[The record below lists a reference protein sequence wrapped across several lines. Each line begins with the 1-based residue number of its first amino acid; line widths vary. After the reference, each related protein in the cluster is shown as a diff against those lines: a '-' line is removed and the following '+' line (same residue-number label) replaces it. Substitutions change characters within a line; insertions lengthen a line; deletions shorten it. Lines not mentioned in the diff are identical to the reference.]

1 MRKVLSDP
9 KSLFRRG
16 LALVVKALQHELAR
30 EPAEINARMWPEIGR
45 MGAIYKFPAGAPV
58 VEIVLITH
66 AGEWR
71 VWEVKLR

>member
-9 KSLFRRG
+9 KSRFRQG

-30 EPAEINARMWPEIGR
+30 EPAEINGR
-45 MGAIYKFPAGAPV
+45 IMSQSSRVGSVYKFPAGAPV
-58 VEIVLITH
+58 VEIVLTLH